1 MDKIDEKILKN
12 LMVDARLSARQL
24 ALKLGMS
31 TVTILSRI
39 KKLEKE
45 KIIKGYTALIDHEK
59 LGYDLTAIIE
69 IIAKKDI
76 LDIEEKLSKIDNVC
90 GVYDITGNTDTVIVA
105 KFKERN
111 ELSAFVKSLSS
122 MANVENT
129 ITHVVLNTAKED
141 LGISQ
146 DTLAQGEGSSSN
158 LEYAMTTEESMML
171 FGGFA
176 VVVVGIF
183 LFLAR
188 DSILRRKTSYDKEEH
203 ESKKDKTY
211 EKYHS
216 DWTDDY
222 VDFTYTKFTEDDAEF
237 SKAAKNSTLPD
248 YYKILGL
255 PRSASPDEIKKKYRE
270 LAKKLHPDKSKGEKT
285 DETMAE
291 INKAYEILS
300 QKERKEKY
308 DKHLSVD

>member
-1 MDKIDEKILKN
+1 MKKISIFVITIIL
-12 LMVDARLSARQL
+12 
-24 ALKLGMS
+24 
-31 TVTILSRI
+31 I
-39 KKLEKE
+39 
-45 KIIKGYTALIDHEK
+45 
-59 LGYDLTAIIE
+59 
-69 IIAKKDI
+69 
-76 LDIEEKLSKIDNVC
+76 
-90 GVYDITGNTDTVIVA
+90 
-105 KFKERN
+105 
-111 ELSAFVKSLSS
+111 
-122 MANVENT
+122 
-129 ITHVVLNTAKED
+129 
-141 LGISQ
+141 GISQ
-146 DTLAQGEGSSSN
+146 DTLAQGEGVSSN
-158 LEYAMTTEESMML
+158 LEYSMTTEESMML

-176 VVVVGIF
+176 VAVIGIF

-203 ESKKDKTY
+203 ESKKDRTY

-248 YYKILGL
+248 YYKILGI